1 VKVAELEGVK
11 LDYWVA
17 QANILNGGH
26 WKDIELRPYRP
37 DCWTLYDRSD
47 DMIFGWVTENIL
59 DSIKLRQELNLGNAG
74 LHFWPSV
81 DWQHGGPII
90 QAERI
95 SVYAQVDEG
104 NLLHWVGV
112 VEQMPTARRGWLAPT
127 PLIAAMRA
135 YVASKYGAEVPD
147 E

>member
-1 VKVAELEGVK
+1 VKVADLEGVK

-17 QANILNGGH
+17 QANILGGGS
-26 WKDIELRPYRP
+26 WEVIEVRPYRP
-37 DCWTLYDRSD
+37 GCWTLHDRSD
-47 DMIFGWVTENIL
+47 DMIFGWISANIL
-59 DSIKLRQELNLGNAG
+59 DSLRVRQELNLGHAG

-112 VEQMPTARRGWLAPT
+112 VEQMQAARRGWIGPT
-127 PLIAAMRA
+127 PLVAAMRA
-135 YVASKYGAEVPD
+135 YVASKYGEEVSD